1 MADTKASQTA
11 WHAISDKEALL
22 KIKSTADGLTQEEVA
37 NRLLEHGANKLPQA
51 SPPSLLKRVFRQ
63 LNNLLIIVLIVAAV
77 ITALMGH
84 WLDFY
89 VIMLVVVVN
98 TVVGFVQ
105 EGKAERALNAIKHM
119 LAPNATVLRNGQRS
133 QIAADQ
139 LVPGDIVMLTAGDKV
154 PADLRLLQT
163 KNLHIQE
170 AILTGESV
178 AVEKNTLTH
187 ALATEL
193 AERGCMAYSGTL
205 ITSGHAK
212 ALVVETGP
220 RTEIGRISGLMSEV
234 NELITPLLQ
243 QMTRFSRWL
252 TGIILLFA
260 AMIYVYGTFIQGTE
274 AADMFIIVVGLAVAA
289 IPEGLPAIL
298 TITLAI
304 GVQRMAGQKAII
316 RRLPVVET
324 LGAVSVICSDKTG
337 TLTRNEMTVTGI
349 VTAEELIRVTG
360 VGYTP
365 DGEFYAA
372 ENKLEIETLPTVEWL
387 LKAAVLCNDASLDL
401 VDSEW
406 KITGDPM
413 EVALLTA
420 ACKADLVAD
429 ILNAHYPRQDI
440 IPFDAEHRFMATLHH
455 DHQGH
460 DFIFVKGAPERL
472 LADCHL
478 QQNAKGENQPL
489 DLNYWQQQLEA
500 LAASGQRVLAVAMKP
515 ADAGQQ
521 ELNFEDLKQDLVLLG
536 LLGLMDPPR
545 EEAIV
550 AIKACHGA
558 GIQVKMITG
567 DHAATA
573 SAIAGQLALKNSEQ
587 VMTGAELN
595 ELDDEALRQKVETI
609 SVFARTSP
617 EHKLRLVSA
626 LQANQHIV
634 AMTGDG
640 VNDAPALKRADV
652 GIAMGRSGTEAA
664 KEASEM
670 VLADDNF
677 ASIVRAVRE
686 GRTVYDNL
694 KKAILF
700 LLPINGG
707 ESLSIIVAV
716 IAGLTLPIT
725 PIQILWVNMVSS
737 VALAMV
743 LAFEP
748 GEEGSM
754 QRQPR
759 NRSEKMLSGLLIWR
773 ISFVSVLF
781 LIGIYGIYIWSQA
794 QGATI
799 EESRTYAVNTL
810 VMMEIFYLFNVRCL
824 NVASWSIRQWFT
836 SKMAF
841 ISLGLVVLLQLAFTY
856 LPIMQQ
862 LFVTESVSLFYWVV
876 IFGIGV
882 AVYLILEVEKTIRR
896 ALTGLNVTQPS
907 TSTG

>member
-1 MADTKASQTA
+1 MSFRTDSSSA
-11 WHAISDKEALL
+11 WHTLTDKAALAQL
-22 KIKSTADGLTQEEVA
+22 KSNAGGLTPEEVA
-37 NRLLEHGANKLPQA
+37 NRLQHYGPNKLPQA
-51 SPPSLLKRVFRQ
+51 QPPSLLKRVFRQ
-63 LNNLLIIVLIVAAV
+63 LNNLLIIVLIIAAC

-133 QIAADQ
+133 LIAADQ
-139 LVPGDIVMLTAGDKV
+139 LVPGDIVLLAAGDKI

-178 AVEKNTLTH
+178 AVEKNSETQKLT
-187 ALATEL
+187 TEL
-193 AERGCMAYSGTL
+193 AERRCMAYSGTL

-212 ALVVETGP
+212 ALVVETGQ
-220 RTEIGRISGLMSEV
+220 RTEIGRISGLMTEV
-234 NELITPLLQ
+234 NELTTPLLQ

-252 TGIILLFA
+252 TGIILMFA
-260 AMIYVYGTFIQGTE
+260 AMIYAYGTSIQGTSATE
-274 AADMFIIVVGLAVAA
+274 MFIIVVGLAVAT

-337 TLTRNEMTVTGI
+337 TLTRNEMTVTSI
-349 VTAEELIRVTG
+349 VTGEDLIHVTG
-360 VGYTP
+360 VGYAP
-365 DGEFYAA
+365 DGEFYTA
-372 ENKLEIETLPTVEWL
+372 ENVIEIENLPTVEWL
-387 LKAAVLCNDASLDL
+387 LKAAALCNDASLSL
-401 VDSEW
+401 VEAEW
-406 KITGDPM
+406 KTTGDPM

-420 ACKADLVAD
+420 AYKADFVVDDLHK
-429 ILNAHYPRQDI
+429 HYPRQDV

-455 DHQGH
+455 DHDGH

-472 LADCHL
+472 LADCQW
-478 QQNAKGENQPL
+478 QQDANGENKPL
-489 DLNYWQQQLEA
+489 AITYWHQQLDK
-500 LAASGQRVLAVAMKP
+500 LAASGRRVLAVAMKP
-515 ADAGQQ
+515 ANAGQQ
-521 ELNFEDLKQDLVLLG
+521 ELNFGDLKQDLVLLG

-545 EEAIV
+545 EEAII
-550 AIKACHGA
+550 AIKAAHAA

-573 SAIAGQLALKNSEQ
+573 SAIAGQLALTNSEQ
-587 VMTGAELN
+587 VMTGNELN
-595 ELDDEALRQKVETI
+595 ELDDETLRQKVETI

-626 LQANQHIV
+626 LQANQHVV

-670 VLADDNF
+670 VLMDDNF

-716 IAGLTLPIT
+716 FAGLTLPIT

-748 GEEGSM
+748 SEEGSM

-759 NRSEKMLSGLLIWR
+759 NRSEKILSGLLLWR
-773 ISFVSVLF
+773 ITFVSLLF
-781 LIGIYGIYIWSQA
+781 SIGIYGIYLWSQV
-794 QGATI
+794 QGASV

-810 VMMEIFYLFNVRCL
+810 VMMEVFYLFNVRCL
-824 NVASWSIRQWFT
+824 HVASWSIRQWFT

-841 ISLGLVVLLQLAFTY
+841 ISLGLVMLLQLAFTY
-856 LPIMQQ
+856 LATMQQ
-862 LFVTESVSLFYWVV
+862 LFATEAISLFYWIV
-876 IFGIGV
+876 ILGIGI
-882 AVYLILEVEKTIRR
+882 ALYLILEVEKAIRR
-896 ALTGLNVTQPS
+896 ALTGRNITQLS
-907 TSTG
+907 TSNG